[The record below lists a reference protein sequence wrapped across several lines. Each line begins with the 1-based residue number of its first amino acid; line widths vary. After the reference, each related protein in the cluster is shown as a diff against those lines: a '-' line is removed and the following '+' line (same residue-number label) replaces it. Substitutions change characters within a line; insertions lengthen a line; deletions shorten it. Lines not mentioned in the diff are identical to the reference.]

1 MASRAGCGH
10 RHLDPFGWPWP
21 RFYFTGINVRF
32 LDLNLLKE
40 YLWQMVKMS
49 PLQSYALE
57 VVPENS
63 EVAVIGAAA
72 SALLAPVT

>member
-1 MASRAGCGH
+1 LGG
-10 RHLDPFGWPWP
+10 PG
-21 RFYFTGINVRF
+21 RFYYTGINVRF

-57 VVPENS
+57 IVPENN
-63 EVAVIGAAA
+63 EIGVIGSAA
-72 SALLAPVT
+72 SALLAPAP

>member
-1 MASRAGCGH
+1 
-10 RHLDPFGWPWP
+10 
-21 RFYFTGINVRF
+21 VRF
-32 LDLNLLKE
+32 LDLALLKE

-63 EVAVIGAAA
+63 EIAVIGSAA
-72 SALLAPVT
+72 SALLAPD